1 MTNTIR
7 PIQRQ
12 TLRKAVEQLERKSN
26 EVMTVTNAFDGFVE
40 SAWNVGEMGSKDLLA
55 LHDAIKKKPKS
66 AGSYFLLHIK
76 K

>member
-1 MTNTIR
+1 
-7 PIQRQ
+7 
-12 TLRKAVEQLERKSN
+12 
-26 EVMTVTNAFDGFVE
+26 MTVTNAFDDFVE

-66 AGSYFLLHIK
+66 SGSYFLLHIK

>member
-1 MTNTIR
+1 MNNTPR
-7 PIQRQ
+7 PVQRQ

-26 EVMTVTNAFDGFVE
+26 EVMTVTNAFDDFVE
-40 SAWNVGEMGSKDLLA
+40 SAWNVGQMGSKDLLA
-55 LHDAIKKKPKS
+55 LHETIKKKPTS